1 MATIHGIIAA
11 YHSIPGALEQFPYA
25 GIFLLLVLA
34 GVGVPF
40 PEDATLIFCGF
51 LIANDVIKPL
61 YALIVTYS
69 GLLIGDFL
77 IFTWGRK
84 WGRNVVTHK
93 RFHRILSPELFAKLE
108 ARFKRH
114 GVLMILIGRQLW
126 GVRVKIFLISGIMKM
141 PRLKFIISDGVSAFI
156 TMCIM
161 VGIGYLGGE
170 SIAALRNDVTRY
182 EHILI
187 LGAIIFGGAGCIIW
201 HYRRKRKKAAK
212 AAREG

>member
-1 MATIHGIIAA
+1 MDTIHGLIAA
-11 YHSIPGALEQFPYA
+11 FHAIPGFLEQFPYA

-61 YALIVTYS
+61 YGVIVAYS

-77 IFTWGRK
+77 IFSWGRK

-93 RFHRILSPELFAKLE
+93 RFHNILSPERFARLE
-108 ARFKRH
+108 TRFKKH
-114 GVLMILIGRQLW
+114 GVLLILIGRHLW

-141 PRLKFIISDGVSAFI
+141 PRVKFLISDGISAFI
-156 TMCIM
+156 TMSIM
-161 VGIGYLGGE
+161 IGIGYLGGE
-170 SIAALRNDVTRY
+170 SIAAIRQDITRY
-182 EHILI
+182 EHFLI
-187 LGAIIFGGAGCIIW
+187 LAAIVAGGAAFIFW
-201 HYRRKRKKAAK
+201 HYRKRRKKAAHH
-212 AAREG
+212 EG